1 MNDPI
6 NLLVDIETTAAAT
19 TSKAMTRSMKE
30 KGIGLDLVPLDSI
43 SSSKEKKGG
52 KGKTRKTVKYLASS
66 NISSSDLHPWDFAQ
80 MTLHQQKKNMRFAEP
95 DLDNCTFYH
104 EVKKEENLKAFFKD
118 PVQCAGDRSFDPD
131 WQPNENKIWHLDDG
145 FSQLASARNTVA
157 NLQTGTVRIVHFDT
171 GYDGNRH
178 STQPPNLNLGLQ
190 RNFVRKDD
198 PSSAVDV
205 TPRIKINM
213 PGHGTATLALLA
225 GNKVKIGNS
234 FNDFIG
240 GASFADVVPVRISNC
255 VVLDGGI
262 TTIFKTSAFYA
273 ALRYVIDQHDA
284 GNTFHVLSMS
294 MGGVASKSWAGVVNE
309 AYEKG
314 IVLVTAAGNNFNGVP
329 TRYLVYPARFNRVI
343 AACGVTFDYKPY
355 FHKKLGEMQGNWGP
369 AEFMDTAIS
378 SFTPNTPWAIMGC
391 RDTISF
397 SGAGTSSATPQVAAA
412 AACIWKKYK
421 PQLDNLP
428 GWQKAEAVRQL
439 LFRSAKTNFADY
451 LKLKFGRGVIQVMD
465 AINMNF
471 PDPSSLVKAEE
482 DKVRSFYIDLL
493 SGIFKVRTAAKGKAV
508 KKIPFNKELLNLELT
523 QIIQQDYNLEKD
535 FEKLKTVK
543 GNTLKNQKKVIE
555 QIIESK
561 KASNTLKLYLKGIL

>member
-1 MNDPI
+1 MSDLI
-6 NLLVDIETTAAAT
+6 NLLVDIDTAIAGPVA
-19 TSKAMTRSMKE
+19 SKAMTMSMKS
-30 KGIGLDLVPLDSI
+30 KGIDLDLIPLDSI
-43 SSSKEKKGG
+43 STTKGKKDAR
-52 KGKTRKTVKYLASS
+52 GKTRKTVKYLASS
-66 NISSSDLHPWDFAQ
+66 NIQESDLHPWDFAQ

-95 DLDNCTFYH
+95 DLDNYTFYH
-104 EVKKEENLKAFFKD
+104 DVKKEENLKTFFKD
-118 PVQCAGDRSFDPD
+118 PVECVGDRSYDPD
-131 WQPNENKIWHLDDG
+131 WLPNENKIWHLDDN
-145 FSQLASARNTVA
+145 FSQLAAARKAVT
-157 NLQTGTVRIVHFDT
+157 NLPTGTIRIVHFDT
-171 GYDGNRH
+171 GYDGAGH
-178 STQPPNLNLGLQ
+178 STQPPNLNLQLQ
-190 RNFVRKDD
+190 RNFIRKGN
-198 PSSAVDV
+198 SLSAEDV

-234 FNDFIG
+234 FNDFVG

-262 TTIFKTSAFYA
+262 TTLFKTSSFYA

-329 TRYLVYPARFNRVI
+329 TRYLVYPGRFNRVV
-343 AACGVTFDYKPY
+343 AACGATYDYKPY
-355 FHKKLGEMQGNWGP
+355 FHKKLGEMQGNYGP
-369 AEFMDTAIS
+369 AELMDTAIS
-378 SFTPNTPWAIMGC
+378 AFTPNTPWAIMGC

-421 PQLDNLP
+421 DQLDPLP

-439 LFRSAKTNFADY
+439 LFRSAKTNFAGY
-451 LKLKFGRGVIQVMD
+451 SKLKFGMGVIQVTD
-465 AINMNF
+465 AINMAF
-471 PDPSSLVKAEE
+471 PDPASLVKAAD
-482 DKVRSFYIDLL
+482 DKVKSFYIDLL
-493 SGIFKVRTAAKGKAV
+493 SGIFKLRAGGKPV
-508 KKIPFNKELLNLELT
+508 KKVPFSKELLNLELT
-523 QIIQQDYNLEKD
+523 QIIQQDYNLERN
-535 FEKLKTVK
+535 FEKLKTPK
-543 GNTLKNQKKVIE
+543 NNTRKNQKRVIE

-561 KASNTLKLYLKGIL
+561 KASNTLKLYLKGML